1 MQILKEYRIGPV
13 KVKIVKDK
21 NDICRYL
28 VIEPKLKESEKRIVD
43 EVVAELLYTTSPN
56 IEDEIIKRVK
66 ERGLSDEAVEK
77 VLYNIKKQLLYDI
90 ITPLMSDPDVEEI
103 ECRGYGYPITV
114 VHRQFSECIRLFT
127 NLVPETEDQVVRIIE
142 RLSTRGNKAIN
153 IAKPY
158 LEFAL
163 PEGHRVAATVS
174 KEISLPGSTF
184 DIRKFPTKPLSITAI
199 IQKGALNEFVAA
211 YLWFIMEYK
220 PFILILGPTGAGKTT
235 LLNALLN
242 MVNPNYKIL
251 TIEDTAELNVQSDNW
266 VRFIS
271 RSTLAGDLDITLND
285 LARLSLRYRP
295 DYLVIGE
302 VRGKEIEALIHAA
315 ASGHASLSTFHGAKP
330 HDAVTRIS
338 SLLSPELS
346 KLFIQT
352 ITLFIVAGNRREGNK
367 NVRSILAIYEVTD
380 KDEEPYEKV
389 IEWDFKNKTFLPTDF
404 DSLIEKSYRLKSIA
418 ETYGLST
425 DDIKNELEKRAN
437 FLRKLIN
444 ENIIDIV
451 DVSREVRKFYSS
463 GEEDV
468 EKETEEAKAQ

>member
-1 MQILKEYRIGPV
+1 MEILKEYRIGPV

-21 NDICRYL
+21 NNICKYL
-28 VIEPKLKESEKRIVD
+28 VIEPKLKESEKIIVE
-43 EVVAELLYTTSPN
+43 EVVGQLLYTTN
-56 IEDEIIKRVK
+56 KNVEDEIIKRVK

-114 VHRQFSECIRLFT
+114 VHRQFGECIRLFT

-142 RLSTRGNKAIN
+142 RLATRGNKAIN

-184 DIRKFPTKPLSITAI
+184 DVRKFPTKPLSITAI

-266 VRFIS
+266 VRFIG
-271 RSTLAGDLDITLND
+271 RSTLASDLDVTLND

-346 KLFIQT
+346 KLFIKT
-352 ITLFIVAGNRREGNK
+352 ITSFIVTGNRREGNK
-367 NVRSILAIYEVTD
+367 NIRSILAIYEVTD
-380 KDEEPYEKV
+380 NDEEPYEKV
-389 IEWDFKNKTFLPTDF
+389 IEWDFKNKTFTPTDF
-404 DSLIEKSYRLKSIA
+404 DSLIEKSYRLKLIA
-418 ETYGLST
+418 ESYGLST

-463 GEEDV
+463 GEENV
-468 EKETEEAKAQ
+468 EKETEEAKV